1 METTLK
7 FNDQP
12 SDMKKRVAY
21 ARQFRLENGQ
31 NTIVLFEI
39 GATYE
44 AYDESAELLHKFCKT
59 FIVHSETF
67 TFTDFKQDS
76 ENWIFPCMIREG
88 YKFAIITK
96 EFMNN

>member
-12 SDMKKRVAY
+12 GDMKKRVAY
-21 ARQFRLENGQ
+21 ARQYRLEKGQ

-44 AYDESAELLHKFCKT
+44 AYDESAELLHKVCKT
-59 FIVHSETF
+59 WILHSDSF
-67 TFTDFKQDS
+67 TFTDFKKDA
-76 ENWIFPCMIREG
+76 EFWIFASMIRKG